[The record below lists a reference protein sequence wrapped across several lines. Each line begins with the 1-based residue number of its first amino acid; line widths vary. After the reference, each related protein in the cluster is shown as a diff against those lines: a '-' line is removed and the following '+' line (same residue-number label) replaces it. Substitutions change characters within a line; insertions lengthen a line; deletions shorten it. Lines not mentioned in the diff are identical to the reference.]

1 VPLSQAAR
9 PWLRSYPREVPA
21 TLTYPEEPLYA
32 LLEQAANQFGG
43 RTATIYYGARLT
55 YSQVRDQARRMA
67 AGLLRLGLKK
77 GDRVAIMMAN
87 CPQAIIAYYG
97 VLMAGGVVVMVNPL
111 YTEREL
117 RYQLSDAGTQ
127 ILIGLDLI
135 YPKVKDL
142 GLQHLILTGLP
153 EYMPIPTRWIAPL
166 KLKPPKV
173 PWGGSIHRW
182 RDFLSAEPLKE
193 PVRVD
198 PKEDLALLQ
207 YTGATTGLPKGC
219 MLTHFNLMANVRQ
232 IGAWLYRVSPE
243 RPVRTLVALP
253 IFHVYGM
260 TTAMNFAIAQGGE
273 MVLQTRFEPREAL
286 KLIQKYKVEIF
297 PGAPTMYVGI
307 NHVPDVGSFDLSSID
322 ACISGAAP
330 LPLEVQQTFERLTN
344 GRLVEGYGLSEA
356 SPVTHANP
364 CWDQRKEGSIGLP
377 WPDTDVR
384 IVDPVTGADLPIGEV
399 GEMIIRGPQV
409 MKGYWNKPE
418 ETEGALRDGWLYTGD
433 MARMDEDGFFYIAD
447 RKKDLIIAGGF
458 NIYPREVEDVLY
470 AHPAVKQAAVIGVPD
485 EYRGETVKAFVVLK
499 PGMNASP
506 EELDRHC
513 RQSLASYKV
522 PRLYEFRE
530 SLPTSLVGK
539 VLRRVLV
546 EEEAQKRQGMQG
558 VS

>member
-1 VPLSQAAR
+1 VPLSQAAQ

-182 RDFLSAEPLKE
+182 REFLSAEPLKE
-193 PVRVD
+193 PIPVD

-260 TTAMNFAIAQGGE
+260 TTAMNFAIAEGGE

-297 PGAPTMYVGI
+297 PGAPTMYVGL

-384 IVDPVTGADLPIGEV
+384 IIDPVTGADLPIGEV

-418 ETEGALRDGWLYTGD
+418 ETEATLRDGWLYTGD

-499 PGMNASP
+499 PGMRASH

-513 RQSLASYKV
+513 RQNLASYKV